1 MAAREREAFLMD
13 SHTKPPIHEAN
24 EIGLQEM
31 KRKTHK
37 RGVAVGGGR
46 GSDKK
51 EGLK

>member
-1 MAAREREAFLMD
+1 MD

-37 RGVAVGGGR
+37 RGVVVGGGR